1 VDANDLSRKEATA
14 MSREIKYI
22 GMDVYQEAIVIAV
35 LNGSGKIAE
44 QNPLTWIC
52 SHRQSQTSASTP
64 TFRSPFRAMFQT
76 YGISCMES
84 WQRGSDSH

>member
-1 VDANDLSRKEATA
+1 MT
-14 MSREIKYI
+14 REIKYI

-52 SHRQSQTSASTP
+52 SHRPIPNVCFDTDLSISIQSDVSDL
-64 TFRSPFRAMFQT
+64 RHLLYGKRATRERFSLLAHF
-76 YGISCMES
+76 GA
-84 WQRGSDSH
+84 